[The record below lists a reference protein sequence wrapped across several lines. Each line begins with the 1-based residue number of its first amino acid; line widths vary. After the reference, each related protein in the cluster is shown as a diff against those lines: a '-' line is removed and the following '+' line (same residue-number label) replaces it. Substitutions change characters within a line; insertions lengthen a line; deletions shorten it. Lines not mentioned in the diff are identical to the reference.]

1 MGFQAQPFS
10 DKRLYEHFGSV
21 LSRSLIGNYKGKPM
35 RGALQTPVN
44 PQPEAFKGPE
54 VPLHF
59 SDRSPLERRAKA
71 KPAIPSSLTVFSRI
85 AAGSRQGRA
94 GVARRREALTGG
106 RDARRCY

>member
-1 MGFQAQPFS
+1 MGFQAQLFS

-59 SDRSPLERRAKA
+59 SDRSPNFFINTRTPAELPQRGHNKQKRGDLRQDISGFQG
-71 KPAIPSSLTVFSRI
+71 KPFLRN
-85 AAGSRQGRA
+85 
-94 GVARRREALTGG
+94 ALRVG
-106 RDARRCY
+106 